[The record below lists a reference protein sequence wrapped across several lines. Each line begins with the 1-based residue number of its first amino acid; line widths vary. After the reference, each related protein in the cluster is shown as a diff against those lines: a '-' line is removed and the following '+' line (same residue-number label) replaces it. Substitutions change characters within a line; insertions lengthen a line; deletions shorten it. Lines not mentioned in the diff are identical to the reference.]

1 MRAITTLSSK
11 LFENLPTVH
20 KARKTS
26 LAFAIEALCEGGKL
40 SLTSLGRTATSKT
53 TVKHKIKMIDR
64 LLGNPQLAQE
74 VPKFCGAL
82 IKTVITPSSSPW
94 WIGP

>member
-1 MRAITTLSSK
+1 MRAITTLTSK

-40 SLTSLGRTATSKT
+40 SLKSLDRAREESASL
-53 TVKHKIKMIDR
+53 TVK
-64 LLGNPQLAQE
+64 
-74 VPKFCGAL
+74 VP
-82 IKTVITPSSSPW
+82 
-94 WIGP
+94 